1 MIITFP
7 ALRSLALAAAFG
19 NGFCAMALFSR
30 KKDSVPDQS
39 ALARIGARVRARLE
53 ADPHVHKV
61 PVKDAEIFAFGRFLD
76 LGECFRLTAMIDA
89 VAQPSTLFDGENN
102 DPDYRTSYSGHLYR
116 DDPFITMIDRKID
129 DLLGMDPPCGE
140 TLQGQRYL
148 PGQQY
153 KQHCDFLYTNTSYWK
168 SEKKRGGQRSW
179 TAMCYL
185 NDVEEGGATEFPRLG
200 VTVTPEAGSL
210 LIWNNAT
217 PEGLPNDMTLHTATP
232 VVKGV
237 KHVIT
242 KWYRVRPWS

>member
-76 LGECFRLTAMIDA
+76 LGECFRL
-89 VAQPSTLFDGENN
+89 
-102 DPDYRTSYSGHLYR
+102 TSYSGHLYR